1 MKNQLVSIIIPSYN
15 SEKFIENTLKS
26 VLKQTYSNF
35 EVIVIDDGSKDKS
48 AEIIKQMSSFDDRI
62 RYIYQSNSGVS
73 IARNNGIINSSG
85 NYIAVLDSDDIWLPE
100 NLEKKIKLLNENS
113 DIDRVFCD
121 IDLIDISGKILET
134 LKGSDLQ
141 ILNKLLVGDKN
152 IVPGIC
158 SNVIFRKKCING
170 DIVKFDPNL
179 STSADRDFAIQLASR
194 YDGRRLDEVLVQ
206 CLKYGGNMSENIKL
220 FEKDMIYLLK
230 KIDSQN
236 LFPSNLIKS
245 YSMSN
250 FYQSMVLSYRKIDLK
265 ISLHYFLKMI
275 RARPSSFLKLLSLI
289 FFKLNKNI
297 VKKILFQN

>member
-1 MKNQLVSIIIPSYN
+1 MKNQLVSIIIPCFN
-15 SEKFIENTLKS
+15 SEKFIENTLNS
-26 VLKQTYSNF
+26 VLKQTYTNI

-48 AEIIKQMSSFDDRI
+48 AEIIKQMSCYDARI

-85 NYIAVLDSDDIWLPE
+85 NYIAVLDSDDIWLPV
-100 NLEKKIKLLNENS
+100 NLEKKIKLLNENAN
-113 DIDRVFCD
+113 IDWVFCD

-141 ILNKLLVGDKN
+141 ILNKLLVSDNN

-158 SNVIFRKKCING
+158 SNVIFRKKCIND

-194 YDGRRLDEVLVQ
+194 YVGRRLDVVLVQ

-220 FEKDMIYLLK
+220 YEKDMIYLLK
-230 KIDSQN
+230 KIDAQN
-236 LFPSNLIKS
+236 LYPSNLIKS
-245 YSMSN
+245 YSKSN
-250 FYQSMVLSYRKIDLK
+250 FYQSMFLAYRKIDIK
-265 ISLHYFLKMI
+265 ISFHYFLKMI
-275 RARPSSFLKLLSLI
+275 GARPTSFLKLLCKI
-289 FFKLNKNI
+289 F
-297 VKKILFQN
+297 KIK